1 MGRGGTRAVPSWGLT
16 MTPFLA
22 LTFFFLSFF
31 FLRVDGLY
39 FIYSWVPLPPYVVVS
54 PLSPTNPV

>member
-1 MGRGGTRAVPSWGLT
+1 

-31 FLRVDGLY
+31 FLRVDAFY